1 LSASRAPAKSSNETT
16 GGTSKAATTVINRSC
31 NVVVRGVPEDRNSAI
46 WHDVV
51 FRVLHTAAGR
61 DVQIDDAFR
70 LGSFVQGRV
79 RPLLVKMKSVWDRR
93 LVLSGSRKLAGVP
106 EFSRKIYIAADES
119 PEERR
124 RSMMDRVKRI
134 LVRDGHDVYVDDGVL
149 FSDGIAKFCV
159 RRGFLNNHSDDSSET
174 SVKTVSVARGDLLD
188 ASEDNVVGDVKEG
201 TSINYG

>member
-1 LSASRAPAKSSNETT
+1 VVLIRLLLLLSTTT
-16 GGTSKAATTVINRSC
+16 GLVF
-31 NVVVRGVPEDRNSAI
+31 VVRGVPEDRNSAI
-46 WHDVV
+46 WHDVI

-106 EFSRKIYIAADES
+106 EFSHKIYIAAAES

-149 FSDGIAKFCV
+149 FPDGIVYVEA
-159 RRGFLNNHSDDSSET
+159 FLIIILMIV
-174 SVKTVSVARGDLLD
+174 VKQV
-188 ASEDNVVGDVKEG
+188 
-201 TSINYG
+201 